1 MSWAEEELK
10 YTDLGDQ
17 RRNQRLVK
25 IVEDL
30 IAQPNASVPQASR
43 DNAAMQGMYDFW
55 ANRRIRPLSILEGHS
70 ARTVERCLEH
80 PTVLSI
86 QDTTELDFSGHP
98 GTRGLGAIS
107 DPSAIGLKVHITLCC
122 SDAGVPLGI
131 LNETVWAREKTR
143 RGRGYRERKAA
154 IEEKESYRWLEHQ
167 EESQK
172 LIPETV
178 EVITITDREGDIYEL
193 FAQPRRPKS
202 EFLIRAAQNRSTKS
216 DAYGEEVTPLFDA
229 IRQQP
234 CQGHQ
239 TLALQRTPKRT
250 PRLATLSVRYATL
263 WLQPPQGH
271 PKASELG
278 AIAVQVV
285 LAEEEHPP
293 EGEKAISWLLLTTL
307 PVNSFEDACQCL
319 IRYSRR
325 WVIERYNFVLKSGC
339 RLEEL
344 QLETADRLERA
355 LATYSIV
362 AWRLLWLTY
371 EARVN
376 PDASVE
382 TVLEEHEWQALYCT
396 IHQTTVL
403 PPEPPSIGQC
413 VRWIAKLGGFL
424 GRKGDGDP
432 GVKTL
437 WRGLQRLNDIAATW
451 KLLRGLEG

>member
-10 YTDLGDQ
+10 DTDLGDR
-17 RRNQRLVK
+17 RRNQRLIK

-30 IAQPNASVPQASR
+30 IAQPNVSVPQASR
-43 DNAAMQGMYDFW
+43 DNAAMQGIYEMW
-55 ANRRIRPLSILEGHS
+55 ANRRIEPLSILSGHT

-80 PTVLSI
+80 PTVLLI
-86 QDTTELDFSGHP
+86 QDTTDFDFSAHP
-98 GTRGLGAIS
+98 GARGLGPIS
-107 DPSAIGLKVHITLCC
+107 NPEAMGLKAHITLCS
-122 SDAGVPLGI
+122 SDEGVPLGV
-131 LNETVWAREKTR
+131 LHETVWAREKTR
-143 RGRGYRERKAA
+143 RGRGYQERKAA
-154 IEEKESYRWLEHQ
+154 IETKESYRWLEHQ
-167 EESQK
+167 EASQK

-202 EFLIRAAQNRSTKS
+202 ELLIRAAQNRNTKIE
-216 DAYGEEVTPLFDA
+216 AYGEEVIPLFEA

-234 CQGHQ
+234 CQGHR
-239 TLALQRTPKRT
+239 TLALQRTPKRA

-271 PKASELG
+271 PQSANLG

-293 EGEKAISWLLLTTL
+293 EGEKAVSWLLLTTL
-307 PVNSFEDACQCL
+307 PVNSFDDACRCL
-319 IRYSRR
+319 ERYSKR
-325 WVIERYNFVLKSGC
+325 WLIERYNHVLKSGC

-371 EARVN
+371 EARVE
-376 PDASVE
+376 PDESVE

-396 IHQTTVL
+396 IHKTTEL

-451 KLLRGLEG
+451 CLLRGIGE